1 MTTKETERKA
11 LELIRS
17 TVEKLGPNSYV
28 GTALEGCFEL
38 AEENIE
44 NDFALSMK
52 DRWEAASEAR
62 DACQHRIVEMATE
75 ISTLKTQLQLGGDET
90 NELRK
95 KLEDEHEDVKWW
107 SEKAQSY
114 STEIKSLRDKL
125 ANAEA
130 KAREKDEE
138 IIRLKAKLYDLM
150 MK

>member
-52 DRWEAASEAR
+52 DRWESACKER
-62 DACQHRIVEMATE
+62 DECQHKICELTSELRDKTVKLQVAT
-75 ISTLKTQLQLGGDET
+75 DEA
-90 NELRK
+90 NELRG
-95 KLEDEHEDVKWW
+95 KLKDEQKDTKWW
-107 SEKAQSY
+107 SNKAQSY
-114 STEIKSLRDKL
+114 TAEIKALRDKL

-130 KAREKDEE
+130 KAREKEE
-138 IIRLKAKLYDLM
+138 ENIRLKAKLYDLM